1 MSNRNAQAA
10 VWLVGLLPALT
21 LVARFVCGDGLG
33 AEPIE
38 TVTHVT
44 GEWGLRLLLLTLA
57 VTPVRRMLG
66 WRGVAPFRRT
76 LGLLAFGYA
85 SLHLATWIALEHFFA
100 WSAIVEDVVER
111 PYVTVGFAPLL
122 SCLEDHESG
131 QFVSPLSHQRG
142 RAYQESRPFT
152 HRTVSPGSK
161 CPSSAGDGVL
171 DARAGA
177 VFEEVGVVHRTGRE
191 DRDPLKC
198 SPAPSRRPG
207 PRRAPS

>member
-111 PYVTVGFAPLL
+111 PYVTVGFSAFLCMVPLAAT
-122 SCLEDHESG
+122 ST
-131 QFVSPLSHQRG
+131 
-142 RAYQESRPFT
+142 RAAVRRLGPRWARL
-152 HRTVSPGSK
+152 HRLVYVAAIG
-161 CPSSAGDGVL
+161 
-171 DARAGA
+171 
-177 VFEEVGVVHRTGRE
+177 GVVHYAWLVKADLRG
-191 DRDPLKC
+191 
-198 SPAPSRRPG
+198 PALHATVLAMLLGWRVWEAR
-207 PRRAPS
+207 RRARRGASKPMR